1 MHIIFGEKSVKNFEN
16 KYVVLEL
23 DTLLFQPN
31 EQEIKTYCLVENI
44 PINNL
49 VRVDEM
55 KKLHSDLIVNYR
67 MRDWNFCEQAME
79 HLVGF
84 WGNEVDS
91 FYIELQSRIKDLKKQ
106 NLNESWDWRIVRK
119 LDPA

>member
-1 MHIIFGEKSVKNFEN
+1 MHIIFGEQSVKRFED
-16 KYVVLEL
+16 KYIVLEL
-23 DTLLFQPN
+23 DTLLFHPN

-49 VRVDEM
+49 SRVEEM
-55 KKLHSDLIVNYR
+55 KKLHAGLIENYR
-67 MRDWNFCEQAME
+67 KQDWNYCEQAME

-91 FYIELQSRIKDLKKQ
+91 FYTELQSRISKFKQ
-106 NLNESWDWRIVRK
+106 QPLIENWDWRIIRK
-119 LDPA
+119 LDLE